1 MSEAQQYTGKVAR
14 VFKKEG
20 TNRRGKWFAYS
31 FKIEGYDTLIR
42 FGFGKQLPF
51 SEGDEIEV
59 SAAITDAAADVADYV
74 EGSGRVIT
82 RAAAAA
88 SPAAPAPAPK
98 AATKAAAKAATP
110 APATAPAAPAAK
122 SGYQA
127 EKANR
132 EAYWENKE
140 KRDIEETEPRIRYQN
155 ARSAA
160 IDVIGLLLQHDA
172 LPASAAKTKAGQAK
186 RFDEITAA
194 VDKLTVQYFTDT
206 GTLRLLET
214 VADGRIEGAAPAP
227 LPPDT
232 EQEEEQTEG
241 GEGEETQ
248 GEERF

>member
-1 MSEAQQYTGKVAR
+1 MSTAQQYTGKVAR

-20 TNRRGKWFAYS
+20 TNKRGKWFAYS

-51 SEGDEIEV
+51 NEGDEIEV
-59 SAAITDAAADVADYV
+59 SAAITDAENDVADYV
-74 EGSGRVIT
+74 EGSGRVVT

-98 AATKAAAKAATP
+98 AAPAAAAKAATP
-110 APATAPAAPAAK
+110 APAAAPAAK
-122 SGYQA
+122 GGYQA
-127 EKANR
+127 EKAR
-132 EAYWENKE
+132 RDAYWENKE

-160 IDVIGLLLQHDA
+160 IEVIGLLLQHDA

-186 RFDEITAA
+186 RFDEISAA

-214 VADGRIEGAAPAP
+214 VADGRIEGPAPAP

-232 EQEEEQTEG
+232 ESEDESEA
-241 GEGEETQ
+241 GEAEASST
-248 GEERF
+248 EERF

>member
-20 TNRRGKWFAYS
+20 TNKRGPWFAYS

-74 EGSGRVIT
+74 EGSGRVVT

-88 SPAAPAPAPK
+88 SPAAPAQAPK
-98 AATKAAAKAATP
+98 AAPKAAAAKAATP
-110 APATAPAAPAAK
+110 APEAPAAPAAK

-127 EKANR
+127 EKAHR

-160 IDVIGLLLQHDA
+160 IEVIGLLLQHDA

-186 RFDEITAA
+186 RFEEVTAA
-194 VDKLTVQYFTDT
+194 VDKLTVQYFNDT
-206 GTLRLLET
+206 GTLRLLES
-214 VADGRIEGAAPAP
+214 VADGGLSQPTTAP

-232 EQEEEQTEG
+232 EGEAEDPEQADASTA
-241 GEGEETQ
+241 
-248 GEERF
+248 EERF